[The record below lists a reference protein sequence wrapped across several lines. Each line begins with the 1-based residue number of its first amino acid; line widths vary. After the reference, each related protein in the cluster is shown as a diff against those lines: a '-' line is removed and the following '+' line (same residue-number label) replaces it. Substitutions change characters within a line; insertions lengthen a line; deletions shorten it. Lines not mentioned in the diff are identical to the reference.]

1 MAHSKSQNAC
11 LVCGKELIYHEESVE
26 MECIYCHKKFMSNA
40 ACADGHYV
48 CDTCHSKKGI
58 EAVKEICLHSKSKN
72 PYEIAVQMMETPF
85 IHMHG
90 PENHVLVG
98 AALLAAYKNAGGDIE
113 LDTGIEE
120 MKKRSQH
127 RDLCQSRHR
136 CHTFKRKK
144 LGSFQS
150 DDIQGTGTNRSH

>member
-1 MAHSKSQNAC
+1 
-11 LVCGKELIYHEESVE
+11 
-26 MECIYCHKKFMSNA
+26 MSNA

-113 LDTGIEE
+113 LDTVIEE
-120 MKKRSQH
+120 MKNAAVRCREVHAAFGDAAVQQSAPGSLSVSSQVPH
-127 RDLCQSRHR
+127 L
-136 CHTFKRKK
+136 
-144 LGSFQS
+144 
-150 DDIQGTGTNRSH
+150 

>member
-1 MAHSKSQNAC
+1 
-11 LVCGKELIYHEESVE
+11 
-26 MECIYCHKKFMSNA
+26 MSNA

-113 LDTGIEE
+113 LEYGNRRDEKTRQSGAGRY
-120 MKKRSQH
+120 MRLLGMLRCSSQH
-127 RDLCQSRHR
+127 RNLCQSRHR

-150 DDIQGTGTNRSH
+150 DDIQGAGTNRSH